1 MPFKLHSKGRRHI
14 PRQRHRVTNWREYD
28 VCLRNRGSLTIWF
41 TPDAIAGWKAQPRTT
56 PGGQRHYS
64 NLAIETAL
72 TLRTVFRLAL
82 RQSEGLIGSIMRM
95 LEIDLPV
102 PDHTTLSRRACGLP
116 VQLPWRNKTSDLHL
130 IVDSTGLKLR
140 GAGEWLFEKHGTAKR
155 RAWRKLH
162 IGIDADSGE
171 IVAFDL
177 SDKDVDD
184 ASHVPTLLDQLTQA
198 PASFMADGAY
208 DRTATYD
215 AILARNSFA
224 RFIVPP
230 CKGAV
235 PGPTATIS
243 PTQRD
248 LHILA
253 MDEQGRMNW
262 QKASGYN
269 KRSKVE
275 AAIGRYK
282 RVIGDALNSRHDA
295 RRATE
300 VAIAVKSLNRMRE
313 FGQAKFVRVA
323 GGISPQRADAPLQ
336 ASMQQAHTE
345 RLAEAGVEPSVGSVG
360 DSYDNALA
368 ETINGLYKA
377 EVIHRRGPWRS
388 FEAVEFATLA
398 WVDWFNNRRLL
409 EPIGNIPPAEA
420 EERYY
425 AMTEQPAMAA

>member
-28 VCLRNRGSLTIWF
+28 VCLRNRGSLTIWL
-41 TPDAIAGWKAQPRTT
+41 TPDAIAGWKARPRTT

-72 TLRTVFRLAL
+72 TLRAVFRLAL

-116 VQLPWRNKTSDLHL
+116 VQMLWRNKTSDLHL

-162 IGIDADSGE
+162 IGIDAGSGE

-177 SDKDVDD
+177 TNKDVDD
-184 ASHVPTLLDQLTQA
+184 ASHVETLLEQLDEA

-208 DRTATYD
+208 DRASVLD
-215 AILARNSFA
+215 AVLAGNRSA
-224 RFIVPP
+224 RFVVPP

-235 PGPTATIS
+235 TGPTAATS

-248 LHILA
+248 RHIRWV
-253 MDEQGRMNW
+253 EEHGRTNW

-323 GGISPQRADAPLQ
+323 
-336 ASMQQAHTE
+336 
-345 RLAEAGVEPSVGSVG
+345 
-360 DSYDNALA
+360 
-368 ETINGLYKA
+368 
-377 EVIHRRGPWRS
+377 
-388 FEAVEFATLA
+388 
-398 WVDWFNNRRLL
+398 
-409 EPIGNIPPAEA
+409 
-420 EERYY
+420 
-425 AMTEQPAMAA
+425 

>member
-1 MPFKLHSKGRRHI
+1 MLAENASDFRVGSRSCPSSIIRKADGTFLASAIGLHPPS
-14 PRQRHRVTNWREYD
+14 
-28 VCLRNRGSLTIWF
+28 
-41 TPDAIAGWKAQPRTT
+41 GWEAQPRTT

-72 TLRTVFRLAL
+72 TLRAVFRLAL

-130 IVDSTGLKLR
+130 IVDSTGLDSTGLKLR

-177 SDKDVDD
+177 SHKDVDD

-224 RFIVPP
+224 RYIVPP
-230 CKGAV
+230 RKGAV

-248 LHILA
+248 RHIRWVEDLERGSRRLRGLLLH
-253 MDEQGRMNW
+253 R
-262 QKASGYN
+262 
-269 KRSKVE
+269 
-275 AAIGRYK
+275 
-282 RVIGDALNSRHDA
+282 A
-295 RRATE
+295 R
-300 VAIAVKSLNRMRE
+300 AV
-313 FGQAKFVRVA
+313 VR
-323 GGISPQRADAPLQ
+323 
-336 ASMQQAHTE
+336 T
-345 RLAEAGVEPSVGSVG
+345 EPSKTDPNRHRANSG
-360 DSYDNALA
+360 DLIRVTFS
-368 ETINGLYKA
+368 EPKA
-377 EVIHRRGPWRS
+377 CP
-388 FEAVEFATLA
+388 
-398 WVDWFNNRRLL
+398 LL
-409 EPIGNIPPAEA
+409 
-420 EERYY
+420 
-425 AMTEQPAMAA
+425 